1 MRATNRSRSDLAA
14 SLFPVRCEYRYI
26 YIYVYYILYI
36 CIELAVLCIVGFYS

>member
-26 YIYVYYILYI
+26 YILYIIYI